1 MVKSCYHNKNDVVTT
16 ISNMAT
22 VVVVTAIVDCNTNPG
37 ETSLLL
43 FDGCTCSRRGV
54 QRANGTGDP
63 RRLEIAFQAVSG
75 VLDDIQERHYRGR
88 LDGVRRLKWRYR
100 EDRVEVWIEVGVVGR
115 WCWWKICGVEWDWKV
130 VSNGGRK
137 ERVGLGRWSWDKVAI
152 EVGG

>member
-1 MVKSCYHNKNDVVTT
+1 MVKSCYHNNDVVTT
-16 ISNMAT
+16 VSNMAT
-22 VVVVTAIVDCNTNPG
+22 VAAIVDCNTNPG
-37 ETSLLL
+37 EASLLL
-43 FDGCTCSRRGV
+43 FDGCPCSRRGV

-115 WCWWKICGVEWDWKV
+115 
-130 VSNGGRK
+130 
-137 ERVGLGRWSWDKVAI
+137 
-152 EVGG
+152 